1 MRCRPI
7 ILVLAIMLLAPAL
20 FARVDEKEKDA
31 LRAALLTVEGTVM
44 SIDTFSGDEGDDLV
58 LATIAIEDPE
68 PREMS
73 LLLAPAS
80 VLLQAGF
87 EIETGESIR
96 ARVFVTEQE
105 QTPVHKVFN
114 LSRGQEARLRTLMR
128 MPLWDSEGRWQG
140 GWGRHG
146 RSDSH

>member
-7 ILVLAIMLLAPAL
+7 ILVLVFMLSAPGL

-31 LRAALLTVEGTVM
+31 LRAALLTVEGTVT
-44 SIDTFSGDEGDDLV
+44 SVETFDGDEGDALV
-58 LATIAIEDPE
+58 LARIAIEDPE

-73 LLLAPAS
+73 LILAPEG
-80 VLLQAGF
+80 VLVQAGF
-87 EIETGESIR
+87 EIEIGDSVR
-96 ARVFVTEQE
+96 ARVFVSDEEQA
-105 QTPVHKVFN
+105 PVHKVFN

-146 RSDSH
+146 RSGSH